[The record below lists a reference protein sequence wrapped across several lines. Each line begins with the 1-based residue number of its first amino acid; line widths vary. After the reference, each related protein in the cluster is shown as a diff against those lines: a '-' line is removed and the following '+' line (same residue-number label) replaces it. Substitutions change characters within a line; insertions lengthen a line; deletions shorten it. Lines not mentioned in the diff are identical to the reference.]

1 MTLGRITT
9 EQLRHLEAQREL
21 FDRLA
26 RATTRDDLHHFLE
39 GKRAAYGE
47 VIRYFK
53 HHEVRDATS

>member
-26 RATTRDDLHHFLE
+26 RATTREDVKNFLE
-39 GKRAAYGE
+39 GKRVAYSE
-47 VIRYFK
+47 VIRYFQ
-53 HHEVRDATS
+53 HHEVRDAAS